1 MGYRCHL
8 STKER
13 VVMRSK
19 GKNEHAHA
27 AALASAVSAISREL
41 KQNLVKNEYA
51 RSAAGKHT
59 AAAES
64 ADGEQMDSR

>member
-13 VVMRSK
+13 VVMHSK
-19 GKNEHAHA
+19 GKNARAYA

-41 KQNLVKNEYA
+41 KQSLVKNEYA
-51 RSAAGKHT
+51 RSGAGKHT

>member
-1 MGYRCHL
+1 MH
-8 STKER
+8 
-13 VVMRSK
+13 SK
-19 GKNEHAHA
+19 GKNARAYA

-64 ADGEQMDSR
+64 AGGEQMDSR